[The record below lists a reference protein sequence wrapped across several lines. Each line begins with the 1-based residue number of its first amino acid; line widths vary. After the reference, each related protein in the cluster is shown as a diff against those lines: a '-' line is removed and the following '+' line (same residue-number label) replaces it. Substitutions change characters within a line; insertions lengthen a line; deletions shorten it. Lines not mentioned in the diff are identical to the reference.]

1 MKRVIGLAE
10 KSSTKFFQESN
21 DKVCSN
27 GLDDLKK
34 NFLFAWNSITVI
46 LFLML
51 YKFTTCFAKPY
62 KDGTKSSRQTSAQP
76 LVPNR
81 P

>member
-27 GLDDLKK
+27 GLDDLK
-34 NFLFAWNSITVI
+34 NSITVI